1 MLDLSN
7 MKLPNPESDIE
18 GLDLSSE
25 EGMPSEPKVDLSKV
39 SDDELMAEA
48 EARGLLES
56 EEPAPED
63 DMPSEDD
70 DLSGLV

>member
-1 MLDLSN
+1 MDISN

-39 SDDELMAEA
+39 DSADLFAELEK
-48 EARGLLES
+48 RGELEP